1 MIFNLSIVNIVP
13 ESDVENI
20 NLLGSV
26 YYIGS
31 GNLSVKLSDNSGN
44 IFYGCHS
51 WWSKEHYFQFTD
63 NTIRNKFLSSRE
75 FLTQRQ
81 IDDINLSIS
90 NLYERIVLDG
100 VSKENWNAALIEL
113 GLFEL

>member
-51 WWSKEHYFQFTD
+51 W
-63 NTIRNKFLSSRE
+63 
-75 FLTQRQ
+75 
-81 IDDINLSIS
+81 
-90 NLYERIVLDG
+90 
-100 VSKENWNAALIEL
+100 
-113 GLFEL
+113 